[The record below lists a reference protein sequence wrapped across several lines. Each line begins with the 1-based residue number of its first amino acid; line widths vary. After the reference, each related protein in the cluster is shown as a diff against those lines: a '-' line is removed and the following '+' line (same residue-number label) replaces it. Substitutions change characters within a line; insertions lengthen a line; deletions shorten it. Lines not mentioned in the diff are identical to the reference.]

1 MKHYDI
7 NKLINESG
15 FKNYNEVASYLL
27 SQFNNTDDYAER
39 LEVVQFAK
47 NNNIDIIGL
56 VTGEKTVEFYNQ
68 PTMTQAEINQNIEK
82 IANPAPVAP
91 EVSEQVGKILE

>member
-15 FKNYNEVASYLL
+15 FKNFNEVASYLL
-27 SQFNNTDDYAER
+27 SQFNATDSYEEK
-39 LEVVQFAK
+39 LEVVEFAK
-47 NNNIDIIGL
+47 RNNLDIIGL

-68 PTMTQAEINQNIEK
+68 PTMTQAEINQNIEE
-82 IANPAPVAP
+82 IANPVPVAP